1 MKELKNDGGCG
12 CLQIDYNTVSQETHF
27 TCPWTRARLK
37 DNERSTCSIVSATGV
52 DTRFQARGY
61 TW

>member
-1 MKELKNDGGCG
+1 MKELKNDGRCRIVVFSSNS
-12 CLQIDYNTVSQETHF
+12 LDVYNAVSQE
-27 TCPWTRARLK
+27 TRARLK
-37 DNERSTCSIVSATGV
+37 DNERSTCSIVSAMEV